1 MKHIPSPKA
10 PKKENKIEISGYTWV
25 EENFVFSPLSIH
37 MTLAILATGA
47 TRNSTTQ
54 DELLGALGRFRNIQ
68 GLESH
73 YYKQLNDY
81 LSERSV
87 IIQFNL
93 LWVKKNFELYEM
105 DIFLFQRSIEY
116 PFHFGNRIWTG
127 ATYFQSISGS
137 FVEKL
142 DRNFKADITAL
153 PLNSGE
159 AASQIND
166 WVADVTKNKITNL
179 LGK

>member
-1 MKHIPSPKA
+1 
-10 PKKENKIEISGYTWV
+10 
-25 EENFVFSPLSIH
+25 
-37 MTLAILATGA
+37 
-47 TRNSTTQ
+47 
-54 DELLGALGRFRNIQ
+54 
-68 GLESH
+68 
-73 YYKQLNDY
+73 
-81 LSERSV
+81 
-87 IIQFNL
+87 
-93 LWVKKNFELYEM
+93 M
-105 DIFLFQRSIEY
+105 DFFLFQRSIEY

-137 FVEKL
+137 FVERL